1 MTTIDILSPDCVLAE
16 LLLGQPL
23 FPGENAVGQLVEII
37 KVLGTP
43 TREEILCMNASYN
56 DFRFPQIKVHPWHKV
71 SHKQMENPMPASQVV
86 ALFFL
91 FLTLNRRYDF
101 YTPFASHVLSYVIM
115 LVLSWFSSI
124 KWSWRPPS

>member
-1 MTTIDILSPDCVLAE
+1 MTAIDILSPDRVLAE

-56 DFRFPQIKVHPWHKV
+56 DFRFPQIKAHPWHKV

-91 FLTLNRRYDF
+91 FLTLNRRHKKNIRNEF
-101 YTPFASHVLSYVIM
+101 GT
-115 LVLSWFSSI
+115 
-124 KWSWRPPS
+124 